1 MHTNG
6 LAHSDA
12 EEFLMSGDATTQRL
26 FIKLDEIQSTQATT
40 AADVARIQGAQK
52 GIEMAVEAVKEAIG
66 NVTETKLEAR
76 ETKTKMVSIER
87 ELAEIKKTMA
97 DQAARADM
105 KSWVEPL
112 VRWAVASLL
121 AGGAIGAGN
130 AIVQKVL

>member
-1 MHTNG
+1 MTYTNG
-6 LAHSDA
+6 LAHSDV
-12 EEFLMSGDATTQRL
+12 EEFLMPDGTTQRL

-40 AADVARIQGAQK
+40 AADVARIQGAQR

-87 ELAEIKKTMA
+87 ELSEIKKTMA

-112 VRWAVASLL
+112 VRWAVAALL
-121 AGGAIGAGN
+121 AGGAVGAGN
-130 AIVQKVL
+130 AIIQKAL